1 MTETRRADY
10 EISQRAVERR
20 CIGSVPPNVHLLPAT
35 MIPSPSS
42 SPRPIFHNRT
52 NFNEASRPPAKYQQ
66 KLSFALP
73 TPPKCTGLKR
83 SVQEPNC
90 PRNRKRA
97 KPLEKEEDV
106 CEEAELAKFPS
117 RRERIRGTTRSH
129 GYLAIRTGNRPHDG
143 AFVLA
148 DAILSNGEHFS
159 IYATYS
165 RILCLV

>member
-1 MTETRRADY
+1 
-10 EISQRAVERR
+10 
-20 CIGSVPPNVHLLPAT
+20 

-52 NFNEASRPPAKYQQ
+52 NFNEASRPPAKHQQ

-83 SVQEPNC
+83 SVQEPSC
-90 PRNRKRA
+90 PHNRKRA

-106 CEEAELAKFPS
+106 CEDGGLANFPF
-117 RRERIRGTTRSH
+117 RRERIRGTIHSH
-129 GYLAIRTGNRPHDG
+129 GYLAIRTGNRPHG
-143 AFVLA
+143 GVFVLV
-148 DAILSNGEHFS
+148 DVIFSNGERFS

-165 RILCLV
+165 RIICLV